1 MGELIVVRIKVRVS
15 VEEWW
20 VMDDGWFLEER
31 KELVGVSLSG
41 CVGNMGWNDLV
52 DFVFDGVEMME
63 WDGRVNMEFGEIW
76 V

>member
-1 MGELIVVRIKVRVS
+1 M
-15 VEEWW
+15 
-20 VMDDGWFLEER
+20 
-31 KELVGVSLSG
+31 SLSG

-63 WDGRVNMEFGEIW
+63 WDGRVNMEFGEIG